1 MCTFQCT
8 NTPYFNDTNPNF
20 TANILLVSTNLLS
33 IPCSFRSHVI
43 SFAGTRFKVIM
54 YQSLRISAGRCAIIL
69 DFYGGGVFRSVPGKI
84 LHLKGHSSFC
94 KIDSYTRHTC
104 GVAYFFSPH
113 DWVSS
118 KTFSGIVLLCSKYDK
133 TVKLFNKYMCQTFS
147 KRVFDL
153 HLKIINHIFKITSSK
168 LNSYTS

>member
-1 MCTFQCT
+1 MLDVVCSHLAIFFLWELGNVEYCEVNDVQLCSCFG
-8 NTPYFNDTNPNF
+8 NENAMYSAVPYFTN
-20 TANILLVSTNLLS
+20 
-33 IPCSFRSHVI
+33 
-43 SFAGTRFKVIM
+43 KIM
-54 YQSLRISAGRCAIIL
+54 YQSLRISTGRCAIIL

-94 KIDSYTRHTC
+94 KIDSYTHHTC